1 MGLEL
6 EADFDNIER
15 SDNKSSSEELVLVP
29 FLMISIVVKY
39 LETNPAIAPAAM
51 T

>member
-6 EADFDNIER
+6 EADFDDIER
-15 SDNKSSSEELVLVP
+15 SDDKSSGKELVLVP
-29 FLMISIVVKY
+29 FSTVLIVVRY
-39 LETNPAIAPAAM
+39 LETNPAIAPAVM